1 MAEVPVDID
10 DDSVGAGNRGGSGGD
25 DNGGSGGDS
34 TPGGPESIVDHRL
47 IEEMQD
53 SYLTYSMSVIM
64 SRALPDVRDG
74 LKPSQRRILVAMN
87 DLNLGPR
94 AQTKKCSKISGDTSG
109 NYHPHG
115 DAVIY
120 PTLVRL
126 AQPWNM
132 RQPLIDGQGNFGSID
147 GDPPAAMRYTEA
159 RMTNAATLMLDDLEY
174 ETVDFI
180 PNYDNS
186 REEPTVLPGKFP
198 NLLVNGTTGI
208 AVGMATNLPPHNVGE
223 VCDALL
229 LILDKPDA
237 SLAELLRV
245 LPAPDFPTGG
255 QICGRRGVVDAYNT
269 GRGSVVIRGK
279 CHVEESKAGKKTI
292 VITELPYAVLRS
304 TVTEKIAEAVKAGTI
319 KDVSAVNDA
328 SDRKHDVWIEID
340 LKRDANEDVIIN
352 QLYEYTPLQSSFHIM
367 NIALVDRQPRTLSLK
382 QLLGLYIDH
391 RKNVIRRRTQFLL
404 RRAKQKAHI
413 LEGLILAVGD
423 IDAIID
429 LIKKSP
435 NPEAAKASLMA
446 RPLHFGNIP
455 PAKLTSGGYV
465 IGGPQQTIQHDL
477 LHRILPKDFIAKYT
491 AAPHHLTAVQA
502 GAILAMQLQ
511 RLTGLE
517 IEKLGEEYSRL
528 AEEIAGYERILADE
542 RLVLDIIRE
551 DLHEM
556 KGMFPSKRRTEIVE
570 DVGEFRMEELIPDE
584 QVVVTISREGYIKR
598 TDVEE
603 YRKQGRGGKG
613 VRGGAS
619 KEGDFLEHMFVVST
633 HDYLL
638 FFTDRGRV
646 YWMRVFDLPSMNRTA
661 RGRSIA
667 NLLQMQPNEA
677 HRAVLPVKQFE
688 ESFIFFATAK
698 GTVKKTAMAAFSNPR
713 PSGIIAIGLDPDD
726 SLINVVRTTGD
737 NEIVLGSHGGMAVR
751 FHENGVRA
759 MGRSAHG
766 VRGMTLDEG
775 DAVVSLVPINPGM
788 SLLTVCENGYGK
800 RTDIEEY
807 RKTRRG
813 GKGVIN
819 IKTTE
824 RNGKVVTI
832 LAVVDDDELMLI
844 TANGMMLRTDLSA
857 VREIG
862 RATQG
867 VRLIRLDET
876 DRVVAAAKIAKE
888 EGDEDSGASVEN
900 SEPNNGNATASE
912 PPESG
917 EESASDSEAGNGD

>member
-1 MAEVPVDID
+1 MSDAPTDVRD
-10 DDSVGAGNRGGSGGD
+10 DAAV
-25 DNGGSGGDS
+25 
-34 TPGGPESIVDHRL
+34 PGGPERIVDHRL

-64 SRALPDVRDG
+64 ARALPDVRDG

-94 AQTKKCSKISGDTSG
+94 AQTKKCAKISGDTSG

-115 DAVIY
+115 ESVIY

-126 AQPWNM
+126 AQHWNM

-159 RMTNAATLMLDDLEY
+159 RMTAAASMMLEDLEY

-198 NLLVNGTTGI
+198 NLLVNGSQGI

-229 LILDKPDA
+229 ACLDHPDIT
-237 SLAELLRV
+237 LAKLMELL
-245 LPAPDFPTGG
+245 PGPDFPTGG
-255 QICGRRGVVDAYNT
+255 HICGRRGIVDAYST
-269 GRGSVVIRGK
+269 GRGSIVVRGK
-279 CHVEESKAGKKTI
+279 CHVEEGKSGRRTI
-292 VITELPYAVLRS
+292 VITEVPYGVLRG
-304 TVTEKIAEAVKAGTI
+304 TVTEKIAAAVKGGQI

-328 SDRKHDVWIEID
+328 SDRKSEVRIEID

-352 QLYEYTPLQSSFHIM
+352 GLYEYTPFQSSYHIM
-367 NIALVDRQPRTLSLK
+367 NIALVDRQPRTLPLR
-382 QLLGLYIDH
+382 QMLGLYLDH
-391 RKNVIRRRTQFLL
+391 RKDVVRRRTQFLL
-404 RRAKQKAHI
+404 RRAKQRAHL

-423 IDAIID
+423 IDAIIEI
-429 LIKKSP
+429 IKKSADP
-435 NPEAAKASLMA
+435 NTAKASLMRRGLRLLEHA
-446 RPLHFGNIP
+446 TLR
-455 PAKLTSGGYV
+455 KL
-465 IGGPQQTIQHDL
+465 
-477 LHRILPKDFIAKYT
+477 LPKAFVERFSQGE
-491 AAPHHLTAVQA
+491 HHLTAVQA
-502 GAILAMQLQ
+502 NAILNMQLQ

-517 IEKLGEEYSRL
+517 IEKLAGDYAKL
-528 AEEIAGYERILADE
+528 VEEICGYEALLREE
-542 RLVLDIIRE
+542 RLVLEVLRK
-551 DLHEM
+551 DLLEI
-556 KGMFPSKRRTEIVE
+556 KATFTQKRRTEIIE
-570 DVGEFRMEELIPDE
+570 AVGEFRMEELIPDE

-598 TDVEE
+598 TDVDS

-613 VRGGAS
+613 VRGGDT
-619 KEGDFLEHMFVVST
+619 KEGDFLEHLFVVST

-646 YWMRVFDLPSMNRTA
+646 YWARVYDLPSMARTA

-667 NLLQMQPNEA
+667 NLLQMQPNES

-688 ESFIFFATAK
+688 ESFVFFATAK
-698 GTVKKTAMAAFSNPR
+698 GTVKKTPMAAFSRPR
-713 PSGIIAIGLDPDD
+713 TSGIIAITLDADD
-726 SLINVVRTTGD
+726 SLINVERTSGE
-737 NEIVLGSHGGMAVR
+737 NEIVLGSRDGMAVR
-751 FHENGVRA
+751 FHENNVRA
-759 MGRSAHG
+759 MGRGAHG
-766 VRGMTLDEG
+766 VKGMTLEQD
-775 DAVVSLVPINPGM
+775 DQVVAMVAINLGM

-800 RTDIEEY
+800 RTDIDEY

-819 IKTTE
+819 IKTTD
-824 RNGKVVTI
+824 RNGGVVTI
-832 LAVVDDDELMLI
+832 KAVVDQDELMLI
-844 TANGMMLRTDLSA
+844 TANGMMLRTDLTA

-867 VRLIRLDET
+867 VRLIRLDEG
-876 DRVVAAAKIAKE
+876 DKVVAVAKVAPEDDERPPGGDSAA
-888 EGDEDSGASVEN
+888 EGTDMG
-900 SEPNNGNATASE
+900 
-912 PPESG
+912 
-917 EESASDSEAGNGD
+917 SASTPTPEATTDEPDAEAHEQESDEVE